1 MGRMAE
7 VYQDEQD
14 ARQEQILEEM
24 EQSYEAWLSDPQAQE
39 EYISWSAN
47 LETLFIWKQATITIV
62 SSLTGIL
69 IR

>member
-47 LETLFIWKQATITIV
+47 LETLFIKEM
-62 SSLTGIL
+62 SK
-69 IR
+69 